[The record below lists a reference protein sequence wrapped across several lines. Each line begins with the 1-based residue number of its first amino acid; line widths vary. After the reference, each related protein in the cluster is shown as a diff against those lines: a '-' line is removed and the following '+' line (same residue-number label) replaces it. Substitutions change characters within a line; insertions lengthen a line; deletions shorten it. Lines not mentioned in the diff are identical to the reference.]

1 MSDNIRFKILN
12 TIEHLCTICVEQMY
26 RLPSSLPSLMING
39 QNYQWNDKIEDK
51 DRRDFTQYIYVLSTI
66 HRLVRTQ
73 TRMNMR
79 ELFYSQ
85 VNLFRHQRVSDNIVE
100 QLARHLDVDRR
111 QLGFV
116 TTAKGFCA
124 GNVQFRNL
132 RSGEFT
138 DCTQLSTGQL
148 IVDDDLEIIETEQP
162 ITFILIVEK
171 DTVFQHLLNDGF
183 LIRYR
188 GACLITGRGQPDHAT
203 RSLLLQLSHMYHDTP
218 IYILTDCDIFGV
230 LIACT
235 YRMSFHENHHH
246 RLRWLG
252 VWPEELISLSSLNKS
267 QTLPITDEREH
278 RMIARFIQ
286 RSDIDDEWRRQVTFF
301 QQHQRKME
309 IEAIYENGTKSLIH
323 DYLHDKLMGH
333 RLL

>member
-1 MSDNIRFKILN
+1 MSDNIRLKILN
-12 TIEHLCTICVEQMY
+12 TIEHLCTLCVEQMY
-26 RLPSSLPSLMING
+26 RLPSSHPSLTIND
-39 QNYQWNDKIEDK
+39 QHYQWNDKIDGK
-51 DRRDFTQYIYVLSTI
+51 DRRDFTQFIYVLSTI

-85 VNLFRHQRVSDNIVE
+85 VNLFRHQRASDSIVE
-100 QLARHLDVDRR
+100 QLVRHLGVNRR

-116 TTAKGFCA
+116 TTAKG
-124 GNVQFRNL
+124 NIQFRNL
-132 RSGEFT
+132 RSQELT
-138 DCTQLSTGQL
+138 DCTQLSHGQL
-148 IVDDDLEIIETEQP
+148 IVDDDIEIIETEHV
-162 ITFILIVEK
+162 ITFILVVEK

-183 LIRYR
+183 LTRYR

-203 RSLLLQLSHMYHDTP
+203 RSFLLQLSQTYHDTP

-235 YRMSFHENHHH
+235 YRMAFAEHHRN

-252 VWPEELISLSSLNKS
+252 IWPEELLSLSSLNIS
-267 QTLPITDEREH
+267 QMLPITDEREH
-278 RMIARFIQ
+278 RMIERFIE
-286 RSDIDDEWRRQVTFF
+286 RTDINQEWRRQVSFF
-301 QQHQRKME
+301 VQHKRKME
-309 IEAIYENGTKSLIH
+309 IEAIYENGTKSLID

-333 RLL
+333 R